1 MNHDVKV
8 VLEDLNYLRHT
19 AKNLSYKV
27 AELGDE
33 IKFTKADKQLIDE
46 VFTEIVDDF
55 DALMDIIL
63 VAETNHEED

>member
-1 MNHDVKV
+1 MNHEVKV

-27 AELGDE
+27 MELCTDQT
-33 IKFTKADKQLIDE
+33 FVDE

-55 DALMDIIL
+55 DAVMDVL
-63 VAETNHEED
+63 AEEYHEED

>member
-27 AELGDE
+27 AELC
-33 IKFTKADKQLIDE
+33 ADKTFVDE

-55 DALMDIIL
+55 DAVMDVL
-63 VAETNHEED
+63 AEEYHEED